1 MDFDVHFTKEG
12 EKFRKEVRAWLKEN
26 FPADLEWP
34 VEPYN
39 VTPEQVKIRENLRRK
54 LGAKGWLAPDFP
66 KELGGGGMSEECVAV
81 LHEEIMK
88 ASRGG
93 GLSVLGGFASDIFV
107 GPVLHYGPD
116 ELKKEFLGSYLRG
129 EKNAW
134 LNETEPDHGTDNAG
148 MESTARLDGK
158 DYIINGEKI
167 YIGREDPLDWRNT
180 WLFTPTVTKPG
191 APRHE
196 NLGVF
201 MMPANLPGISCEVLP
216 LIGAEARKHRIF
228 MKNVRVPAKYLI
240 GGPEANGWEVL
251 QFSLRAEHGGG
262 GALVHREPL
271 SSRLINYCKGTKR
284 NGKPLSSDPF
294 IQDILIKLWIEDQK
308 ERLYGLSTYWMGKS
322 GRAAGTYYKLVQS
335 ALHQKVEAPK
345 VAKAILDV
353 LGPIAVTSDPELR
366 VLAGEVERAERMGCV
381 THIAGTPESLKILA
395 SRAIGMTRPKE
406 KGGN

>member
-34 VEPYN
+34 VEPYD
-39 VTPEQVKIRENLRRK
+39 VTSELVKVRENLRRK
-54 LGAKGWLAPDFP
+54 LGAKGWLAPDFS

-88 ASRGG
+88 AGRGG
-93 GLSVLGGFASDIFV
+93 GAGVLGGFASDIFV

-116 ELKKEFLGSYLRG
+116 KLKKEFLGSYLRG

-134 LNETEPDHGTDNAG
+134 LNETEPDHGTDNAA
-148 MESTARLDGK
+148 METTARLDGD
-158 DYIINGEKI
+158 DYVINGEKI

-180 WLFTPTVTKPG
+180 WLFTPAVTKPG

-271 SSRLINYCKGTKR
+271 SSRLISYCKETKR

-308 ERLYGLSTYWMGKS
+308 ERLYGLSTYWMGKTGKS
-322 GRAAGTYYKLVQS
+322 AGVVYKLVQS

-345 VAKAILDV
+345 LAKAILDI

-395 SRAIGMTRPKE
+395 ARAIGMTRPKE
-406 KGGN
+406 KGGK